1 MKLNVSFRENDATF
15 GSVMSDMQPVTT
27 LDSPHFTGTP
37 TAPTAPTGTIS
48 DQIATTEFVRGEI
61 IASQMGYGNIVTLNI
76 SEVTS

>member
-15 GSVMSDMQPVTT
+15 NAAIAEMQPVTT

-37 TAPTAPTGTIS
+37 TAPTAPAGS
-48 DQIATTEFVRGEI
+48 NNQQLATTEFVTQA
-61 IASQMGYGNIVTLNI
+61 IAMAHIGYGNIVMLNI

>member
-15 GSVMSDMQPVTT
+15 GIGMSEMQPVTI

-37 TAPTAPTGTIS
+37 TAPTPPEGDNS
-48 DQIATTEFVRGEI
+48 EQIATTEFVQDVVNEKHR
-61 IASQMGYGNIVTLNI
+61 GYGNIVTLNI